1 MIEINPKSRQG
12 NTFGKNDFFG
22 NTIVIHDQCFK
33 MLKICYEIRIPSKQ
47 KKWKKV
53 SLRKSRDDN
62 SFFYKITA
70 F

>member
-1 MIEINPKSRQG
+1 MQILWIVKLIKMAFNMIEINPKSRQG

-47 KKWKKV
+47 KKNGK
-53 SLRKSRDDN
+53 R
-62 SFFYKITA
+62 YC
-70 F
+70 